1 MSKRAIK
8 RYEEA
13 QKLQSQPQQQQ
24 QESDDELLVSSKNN
38 STSVSMFQLL
48 GVEHEQSDDDDDS
61 ENEQQ
66 NIQNLT
72 ESIQQSN
79 QSTQKKGKKR
89 KKKKNKKRNDSKNQT
104 IDRDNDPDWI
114 ALRELSL
121 ENDQLSTFIPDSL
134 FNRHDTKEIRE
145 EAQRIF
151 KLISNQVTNDSSSQS
166 DSISHHMT
174 QFGLKVEPRH
184 LNADSELKKRFG
196 SRAVESE
203 RRQEEEN
210 LNQAIRRRGNVKRI
224 PNFRKKFSLV
234 TPREN
239 WITGAP
245 GLRMVLDEEA
255 TNSDPDGIRYF
266 HYIHEGSYKRV
277 QDEYL
282 LVVQQHDPNQLVQ
295 LINHHPYHV
304 DTILQLAEI
313 YRQMGELDR
322 AAEFVEMSLYILETT
337 WNFSFKPFD
346 GSCRMKFDV
355 IENRPL
361 FVALF
366 RYSQL
371 LTRRGLHRTSLEIS
385 KLLLNLDPDHDPM
398 GVLMTIDS
406 FALLSKEYQWL
417 IDMAHKY
424 TNLPIR
430 FFPNFAASEA
440 LAIKALHDEDA
451 NTKRKTDKQS
461 TKPNPSSQESSNPN
475 HQSPREI
482 LIDVLL
488 TYPMILKPILSA
500 IDDTSNVYL
509 DSRLYDENWHGSGYD
524 DRGILTRICRV
535 HAERCKLLWKAP
547 QNREMLISCARE
559 AGKLDEDAGTGIDP
573 ITQQQTSAVV
583 EDEEKHPRV
592 ARCRR
597 LRAEAG
603 NWLRDSGL
611 YAEIQI
617 ADFIDST
624 TNIPAQLLAQ
634 DPPPPL
640 PRNPAPER
648 TGDNPPAETTPIER
662 AIEFFASMAPWRD
675 TPNPQ

>member
-8 RYEEA
+8 RYEQA

-24 QESDDELLVSSKNN
+24 SDDELSISPNN
-38 STSVSMFQLL
+38 NPTPFNVFQLL
-48 GVEHEQSDDDDDS
+48 EDDHQQSDDDS
-61 ENEQQ
+61 Q
-66 NIQNLT
+66 NDLDQNNPI
-72 ESIQQSN
+72 EEHIVQSN
-79 QSTQKKGKKR
+79 ISTQKKGKKR
-89 KKKKNKKRNDSKNQT
+89 RKKKNKNQLV
-104 IDRDNDPDWI
+104 DRDNDPDWI

-121 ENDQLSTFIPDSL
+121 ENEQLSTSIPDSF
-134 FNRHDTKEIRE
+134 FNRHDTKEIKD

-151 KLISNQVTNDSSSQS
+151 KIISDQVTNNTSSQS
-166 DSISHHMT
+166 HSNSHHMT
-174 QFGLKVEPRH
+174 QFGLKIEPRH

-196 SRAVESE
+196 SKAVESE
-203 RRQEEEN
+203 RRQEQEN
-210 LNQAIRRRGNVKRI
+210 LNQAVRRRGNVKRI

-239 WITGAP
+239 WIGGAP
-245 GLRMVLDEEA
+245 GLRMILDEEA

-266 HYIHEGSYKRV
+266 RYIHEGSYKRV

-282 LVVQQHDPNQLVQ
+282 LVVQQHDPNLLVE
-295 LINHHPYHV
+295 LVSHHPYHV

-322 AAEFVEMSLYILETT
+322 AAEFIEMSLYILETA

-398 GVLMTIDS
+398 GVLMTVDS

-417 IDMAHKY
+417 IDMIHKY
-424 TNLPIR
+424 TNLPIQ

-440 LAIKALHDEDA
+440 LAIKALHDEET

-461 TKPNPSSQESSNPN
+461 TKQKASSQEPSNSN
-475 HQSPREI
+475 HQSPREA

-488 TYPMILKPILSA
+488 TFPMILKPILSA

-509 DSRLYDENWHGSGYD
+509 DSRLYDENWHGAGYD
-524 DRGILTRICRV
+524 DCGILTRICRV

-547 QNREMLISCARE
+547 QSREMLISCARE
-559 AGKLDEDAGTGIDP
+559 AGKLDDDAGTGIDP
-573 ITQQQTSAVV
+573 ITEQRTSAIV
-583 EDEEKHPRV
+583 EDEEKHSRV
-592 ARCRR
+592 ARCRS

-603 NWLRDSGL
+603 NWLRESGL
-611 YAEIQI
+611 YEEIQI
-617 ADFIDST
+617 ADFVDST

-634 DPPPPL
+634 EPPPP
-640 PRNPAPER
+640 RNPVPEP
-648 TGDNPPAETTPIER
+648 TGDNPTPETTPIGR

-675 TPNPQ
+675 TPNQQ